1 MQQKLLHNKKKV
13 KEKPLFTNKRLLFAK
28 FFSNFLSYFKNITY
42 FCNLNVNFK
51 ALLAILHAD
60 TLLIIL
66 NNIMRKILLTMMALI
81 AGTTL
86 SFADDSYELVTSESS
101 LAAGDEVL
109 IVFVSG
115 STYYAMGGST
125 TNGRSGVNASSFL
138 GGDDFFTLPSSN
150 TSISRFTLGGSS
162 GAWTFYSDTNTTG
175 YLAKSGTTSNST
187 LTTLTSSTNNCKV
200 VLTISNTGATSFNFN
215 NSRNR
220 YLTYSY
226 SFSLTGSSNTNIRI
240 FKKVPI
246 PNAPTFS
253 LEEGEYS
260 STQSVKLST
269 TTSGATIFYTTDGST
284 PTTNSIQYTGA
295 ITIGEGTT
303 TIKAIAVYKGVSSDV
318 ATATYVVNLPEKET
332 FHLVTN
338 AAALAEGDT
347 IIIVYSPYGKVMGDQ
362 ISEGNRV
369 YTKFNIADESIIM
382 LKENTAATRVVLGGS
397 ASAWTFRA
405 INNTEGFLYN
415 SGTEGYLNT
424 QATAGDYAKATVKIA
439 SNGNAT
445 ITFNAEGNNKLL
457 AYYLD
462 PDAGPGGDDPT
473 PPIVGA
479 PRRAPV
485 AGSDV
490 VECFTFIDAF
500 NEDNGYFP
508 VQIYSK
514 NPHEVVTTDI
524 NQDGQWDVADVTA
537 LVNYLLDNN
546 SNNIDV
552 SACDIDGSG
561 TVDADDIPALIN
573 LILEQ

>member
-1 MQQKLLHNKKKV
+1 
-13 KEKPLFTNKRLLFAK
+13 
-28 FFSNFLSYFKNITY
+28 
-42 FCNLNVNFK
+42 
-51 ALLAILHAD
+51 
-60 TLLIIL
+60 
-66 NNIMRKILLTMMALI
+66 MRKILLTMMALI

-109 IVFVSG
+109 IVYVSG

-150 TSISRFTLGGSS
+150 TSISRFTLGGSL